1 MPGSDVFAAAA
12 ASRAFSMRSLMARL
26 LDAAHIPQRLGELN
40 LFTARPIATLK
51 ASVEKKGNTL
61 TLVQTTPRGGPGVQ
75 NVKDGRELVDIPTA
89 RIALDD
95 TISADEVQDVRQFG
109 SEDMLK
115 PFQAEV
121 DERIVRMS
129 NSIEA
134 TLEHMRMGAMKGQ
147 VLDADG
153 AVLLN
158 LFTAFGVSAQTEV
171 DFDLDNATPASGVL
185 RKLCA
190 GQERKIRTEL
200 GGLPYRNIM
209 GITSP
214 EFFDDLIAHP
224 EVRETVK
231 NFPAALS
238 LRESGVGAGG
248 NSQPVMQLQFGGITW
263 EEYRGSVGGTLYVS
277 ASKAHLFPVGV
288 PELFLTAYAPA
299 EYFDTVNRRGLP
311 RYVRPNPENQDND
324 SRKTFRVQSHPMS
337 ICTRPRTLIPAR
349 RT

>member
-51 ASVEKKGNTL
+51 ASVEKMGNTL
-61 TLVQTTPRGGPGVQ
+61 TLVQTTPRSGPGVQ

-95 TISADEVQDVRQFG
+95 TITADEVQDVREFG

-115 PFQAEV
+115 PFQREV
-121 DERIVRMS
+121 DERLVRMS

-134 TLEHMRMGAMKGQ
+134 TLEYMRMGALKGL

-153 AVLLN
+153 STLLN
-158 LFTAFGVSAQTEV
+158 LFTAFGVSAQSEV
-171 DFDLDNATPASGVL
+171 DFDLDNASPASGAL

-190 GQERKIRTEL
+190 AQERAIRTEL

-209 GITSP
+209 SITSP

-238 LRESGVGAGG
+238 LRESGVGAAG
-248 NSQPVMQLQFGGITW
+248 NGQPVMQLQFGGITW
-263 EEYRGSVGGTLYVS
+263 EEYRGSVGGTKYVL
-277 ASKAHLFPVGV
+277 ADKAHLFPVGV

-324 SRKTFRVQSHPMS
+324 SRRTYRVQSHPMS
-337 ICTRPRTLIPAR
+337 ICTRPRTLIPLK

>member
-1 MPGSDVFAAAA
+1 MPGADVFAAAA

-26 LDAAHIPQRLGELN
+26 LDAAHIPQRLGEIN
-40 LFTARPIATLK
+40 LFTPRPIATLK
-51 ASVEKKGNTL
+51 ASVEKQENTL

-75 NVKDGRELVDIPTA
+75 NVKDGRKLVDIPTA

-121 DERIVRMS
+121 DERLLRMS

-134 TLEHMRMGAMKGQ
+134 TLEHMRMGALKGK

-153 AVLLN
+153 AELLN

-171 DFDLDNATPASGVL
+171 DFDLDNATPAEGVL

-190 GQERKIRTEL
+190 AQERKIRSEL
-200 GGLPYRNIM
+200 GGLSYRSIFAM
-209 GITSP
+209 TSP
-214 EFFDDLIAHP
+214 EFFDDLIAHK

-238 LRESGVGAGG
+238 LRESGVGAAG

-263 EEYRGSVGGTLYVS
+263 EEYRGSVGGTQYV
-277 ASKAHLFPVGV
+277 AANKAHLFPVGV
-288 PELFLTAYAPA
+288 KELFLTAYSPA
-299 EYFDTVNRRGLP
+299 EYFDTVNRQGLP
-311 RYVRPNPENQDND
+311 RYVRPNPENEDND
-324 SRKTFRVQSHPMS
+324 SRRTFRVQSHPMS

>member
-1 MPGSDVFAAAA
+1 MPGADVFAAAA

-95 TISADEVQDVRQFG
+95 TISADEVQDVREFG

-121 DERIVRMS
+121 DERLLRMS

-134 TLEHMRMGAMKGQ
+134 TLEHMRMGALKGQ

-158 LFTAFGVSAQTEV
+158 LFTAFGVSAQSEV
-171 DFDLDNATPASGVL
+171 DFDLDNASPASGAL
-185 RKLCA
+185 RKKCA
-190 GQERKIRTEL
+190 AQERKIRTEL

-214 EFFDDLIAHP
+214 EFFDDLIAHV

-238 LRESGVGAGG
+238 LRESGVGAAG
-248 NSQPVMQLQFGGITW
+248 NGQPVMQLQFGGITW
-263 EEYRGSVGGTLYVS
+263 EEYRGAVGGTLYV
-277 ASKAHLFPVGV
+277 AADKAHLFPIGV

-311 RYVRPNPENQDND
+311 RYVRPNPENEDND
-324 SRKTFRVQSHPMS
+324 SRRTFRVQSHPMS
-337 ICTRPRTLIPAR
+337 ICTRPRTLIPAK